1 MFWHLRRMY
10 SGVWRGVARVG
21 SGAVHV
27 CQLHTTRSNL
37 CVHSGMSQW
46 LHTFV
51 RHLSVG
57 LPAASHEMSK
67 SYEV

>member
-46 LHTFV
+46 LHKFV